1 MKSWIFSHNDQ
12 LTPALSGDEAL
23 KYATEHP
30 HAYAWNPSFT
40 HWMPI
45 TQIADFAHVV
55 KAPKAPS
62 VVPEELIEQFIVKEK
77 ALVEKLNVL
86 DNKIVHAINA
96 LSEFESEVEYHKEL
110 THNCNLDVQE
120 TLNNI
125 EQQYARLKANLQNFK
140 QSATKDKSEFSSVTE
155 EFKSSSSLEQAQEPK
170 LVEENIEKKHSAV
183 TSETPVKSVAAEPAS
198 ITKKDP
204 VATGK
209 PVVELETAEK
219 ITEEAP
225 SARITE
231 SESFSISDESVPE
244 EASETV
250 VSPIVERVTPK
261 SEVVPSASANKAAAS
276 VSELVEDAVPTPVA
290 KPVKRKVDR
299 VEFSEDITAEDL
311 AIAAKI
317 QSMTMTEDKPQSYE
331 KPQASAAA
339 EGDFDYILQGK
350 YVDDGSIGARVTEPE
365 SSTGINELEEELV
378 SDLDEHPKKRR
389 RRKRR

>member
-1 MKSWIFSHNDQ
+1 M
-12 LTPALSGDEAL
+12 
-23 KYATEHP
+23 
-30 HAYAWNPSFT
+30 
-40 HWMPI
+40 
-45 TQIADFAHVV
+45 
-55 KAPKAPS
+55 
-62 VVPEELIEQFIVKEK
+62 
-77 ALVEKLNVL
+77 
-86 DNKIVHAINA
+86 
-96 LSEFESEVEYHKEL
+96 
-110 THNCNLDVQE
+110 
-120 TLNNI
+120 
-125 EQQYARLKANLQNFK
+125 
-140 QSATKDKSEFSSVTE
+140 
-155 EFKSSSSLEQAQEPK
+155 
-170 LVEENIEKKHSAV
+170 
-183 TSETPVKSVAAEPAS
+183 
-198 ITKKDP
+198 
-204 VATGK
+204 
-209 PVVELETAEK
+209 
-219 ITEEAP
+219 
-225 SARITE
+225 
-231 SESFSISDESVPE
+231 PE